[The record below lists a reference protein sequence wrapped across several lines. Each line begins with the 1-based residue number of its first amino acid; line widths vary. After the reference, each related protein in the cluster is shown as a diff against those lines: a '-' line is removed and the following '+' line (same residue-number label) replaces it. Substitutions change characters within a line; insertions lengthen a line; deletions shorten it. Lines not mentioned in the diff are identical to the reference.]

1 MWLGKTKIFRKSKTV
16 LYGYRKLH
24 YVHNTDYIFKNIA
37 KDFETRF
44 DTSNYELERP
54 LPKGKNIK
62 LIGLMKDQLGK
73 IVMKKSVVLRAKT
86 YSYLIDDDTENKK
99 AKETKK
105 CVIQRNFKFEN
116 CKNCLEA
123 IQFRNKINHLEKR
136 WNWHRL
142 S

>member
-1 MWLGKTKIFRKSKTV
+1 
-16 LYGYRKLH
+16 
-24 YVHNTDYIFKNIA
+24 
-37 KDFETRF
+37 
-44 DTSNYELERP
+44 
-54 LPKGKNIK
+54 
-62 LIGLMKDQLGK
+62 MKDQLGK

-123 IQFRNKINHLEKR
+123 IQFGNKINHLQKKNEIDIDCLKKD
-136 WNWHRL
+136 NKEFKKQ
-142 S
+142 